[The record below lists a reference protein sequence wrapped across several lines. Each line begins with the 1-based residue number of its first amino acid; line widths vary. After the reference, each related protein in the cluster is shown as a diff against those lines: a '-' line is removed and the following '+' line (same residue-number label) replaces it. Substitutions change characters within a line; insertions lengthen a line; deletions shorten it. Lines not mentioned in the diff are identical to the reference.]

1 MADSIVEPSSSA
13 SVSSISSMVQN
24 QQQAVNLNAL
34 NPNIIPIISA
44 DIQVENVSTQQQLVA
59 RPSPPSQ
66 TPTTMQTTTTTTT
79 ADPNDEPDA
88 KRKRIEPAAQP
99 STSQSNEKLESR
111 LGGILCCAVCLD
123 LPKTAMYQVGFS
135 IQSICLFTYIIQPD
149 RTKRATKRKREEE
162 EKKKTLSQIEH
173 TKIWKLESYGRHD
186 VRRVS
191 AIE

>member
-44 DIQVENVSTQQQLVA
+44 DIQVENVGTQQQLVTA
-59 RPSPPSQ
+59 SRPSPPST

-79 ADPNDEPDA
+79 ADSNDEPDA

-135 IQSICLFTYIIQPD
+135 IQSTY
-149 RTKRATKRKREEE
+149 
-162 EKKKTLSQIEH
+162 
-173 TKIWKLESYGRHD
+173 
-186 VRRVS
+186 VMFV
-191 AIE
+191 